1 MAADASLT
9 SLRYAL
15 ESGATTAIFP
25 NAPLP
30 GIYGTP
36 PTGTYKE
43 IRMVNE
49 DLGSDIGMVTSEEIV
64 PDRAPPDNIQTEA
77 GASGNHVSELT
88 GGSGASVTY
97 DDMWLGAL
105 GATGFSTV
113 QSSGVGSMS
122 GTITPTNSGNN
133 LTLTLSTGTWNAL
146 FVAGEFLVLA
156 GFTGVRAVLN
166 TVFRVVSGAGTA
178 ALVLDSGVLAPASPG
193 TENAALVSAALCR
206 SATPASVF
214 RSWAIERKYSLA
226 SEFAVEAG
234 MVLSG
239 FDVEVRPKRPLKV
252 TYRWI
257 GRQELSFATTRAL
270 TNETLTLTAHATTP
284 GTGPFSITVGGQTT
298 SGLTVTGGA
307 ATATNIK
314 SALEALSTVGV
325 GNVSVV
331 VTGGADL
338 GVAAAVATIIFHSA
352 VGGVNLTTSATTSGM
367 TGNQLVFAVVTNG
380 GADALIPAVTSTRV
394 FSSVSD
400 VKMFAIN
407 KNGSSFFINS
417 LTLRFKNGAYMQD
430 EQAGT
435 LGPINIGQGSL
446 ALDGSMEFYYT
457 GKSLFDIAQAFTDT
471 EIAFAASNSAG
482 NTWGMHLPRV
492 NFKNPRRATP
502 GKDQAMKG
510 TLEFSAAKGAAFFA
524 KLFLL

>member
-25 NAPLP
+25 NPPLP

-88 GGSGASVTY
+88 GGSGANVTY

-146 FVAGEFLVLA
+146 FSAGEFIVLA
-156 GFTGVRAVLN
+156 GFTGVRAIFN
-166 TVFRVVSGAGTA
+166 SVFRVVSGAGTA

-206 SATPASVF
+206 SATPSSTF

-234 MVLSG
+234 MVLAG

-270 TNETLTLTAHATTP
+270 TNEVNTITANASPSTGGTFTLTVNA
-284 GTGPFSITVGGQTT
+284 QTT
-298 SGLTVTGGA
+298 STIAFNATA
-307 ATATNIK
+307 ATIK
-314 SALEALSTVGV
+314 AALEALSTVGV
-325 GNVSVV
+325 GNVE
-331 VTGGADL
+331 VTCTQANI
-338 GVAAAVATIIFHSA
+338 GVANAVATITYHSA
-352 VGGVNLTTSATTSGM
+352 LGGTNLTTSGTMGGL
-367 TGNQLVFAVVTNG
+367 TGGGGAHVFAVATNG
-380 GADALIPAVTSTRV
+380 GADALIPAVTSVRV

-471 EIAFAASNSAG
+471 EIAFAASDSAG

>member
-43 IRMVNE
+43 LRMVNE

-64 PDRAPPDNIQTEA
+64 SDRAPPDNIQTEA

-97 DDMWLGAL
+97 DDMWLGAF

-113 QSSGVGSMS
+113 QSTPVSTMS

-166 TVFRVVSGAGTA
+166 SVFRVVSGAGTA

-206 SATPASVF
+206 SITPGSVF
-214 RSWAIERKYSLA
+214 RSWALERKYSLP
-226 SEFAVEAG
+226 SDYAVEAG

-239 FDVEVRPKRPLKV
+239 FDVELRPKRPLKV
-252 TYRWI
+252 TFRWI
-257 GRQELSFATTRAL
+257 GRKELSFASTRAL
-270 TNETLTLTAHATTP
+270 TNETCTITAASTAATAGNFTLT
-284 GTGPFSITVGGQTT
+284 VNGQTT
-298 SGLTVTGGA
+298 A
-307 ATATNIK
+307 NIAFNATAAAVQA
-314 SALEALSTVGV
+314 ALELLSTVGV
-325 GNVSVV
+325 GNVTCVATTGANLGVNNAV
-331 VTGGADL
+331 VTI
-338 GVAAAVATIIFHSA
+338 TFHSA
-352 VGGVNLTTSATTSGM
+352 LGGTNLTTSATMGGL
-367 TGNQLVFAVVTNG
+367 TGNPHVFAVTLQG
-380 GADALIPAVTSTRV
+380 GSDALIPAVTSTRV

-407 KNGSSFFINS
+407 KNGSAFFINS

-435 LGPINIGQGSL
+435 LGPINIGQGSFS
-446 ALDGSMEFYYT
+446 LDGSMEFYYIGST
-457 GKSLFDIAQAFTDT
+457 LFDIAQAFTDT
-471 EIAFAASNSAG
+471 EIAFAASNSSG
-482 NTWGMHLPRV
+482 NTWGLHVPRV
-492 NFKNPRRATP
+492 NFKTPRRATP
-502 GKDQAMKG
+502 GKDQATKG
-510 TLEFSAAKGAAFFA
+510 TLEFQAAKGAAFLT